1 MMMDESTKE
10 RFKWKFYKL
19 AVMLNII
26 VILIAVG
33 FVALFKAPQGFAIPI
48 ALIFFILAAILGY
61 YFRKGYKTIKAW
73 LDANA

>member
-1 MMMDESTKE
+1 MMDESTKE

-33 FVALFKAPQGFAIPI
+33 FVALFKVPQGFAIPV

-61 YFRKGYKTIKAW
+61 YFRKGYKSTRAW
-73 LDANA
+73 LDTNA